1 MYLRAESHNKV
12 ARSDKTI
19 IFYFARA
26 VSHATVESDRLCFFK
41 SMLPP
46 PPPPLTCNGLTRFR
60 RTSDGDLIPGP
71 EQGFDIVGG
80 YFSADRKSFLF
91 HSSNM
96 HFHITRS
103 SIAFLKKKVLFLC

>member
-1 MYLRAESHNKV
+1 MNTKV
-12 ARSDKTI
+12 SYSLYIANQLSLK
-19 IFYFARA
+19 
-26 VSHATVESDRLCFFK
+26 
-41 SMLPP
+41 
-46 PPPPLTCNGLTRFR
+46 TRFR

-80 YFSADRKSFLF
+80 YFSVDRKSFLF

-103 SIAFLKKKVLFLC
+103 SIAFLKKKVIF

>member
-1 MYLRAESHNKV
+1 LRKRNKAATGERRAS
-12 ARSDKTI
+12 ARSSVLAKKREGDEVGTPETL
-19 IFYFARA
+19 RW
-26 VSHATVESDRLCFFK
+26 SE
-41 SMLPP
+41 MELPE
-46 PPPPLTCNGLTRFR
+46 LDLTRFR
-60 RTSDGDLIPGP
+60 RTSEVDLIPGP

-103 SIAFLKKKVLFLC
+103 SIAFLKKKVIFLC